1 MAKMNAKKVVDN
13 AKDTK
18 ICPKKVENLASEN
31 WYIAKIAQATQ
42 RPRQIE
48 LLLSMFNKTN
58 PDKQYSSL
66 RMWLDKEYYDGDLTD
81 QFFSLFP
88 EVDTINKL
96 RGKEF
101 LVFVEYVS
109 SADGEKEYLR
119 VTDIAAME

>member
-1 MAKMNAKKVVDN
+1 MAKMNAKKATDN

-18 ICPKKVENLASEN
+18 ICPKKVEDLASEN

-42 RPRQIE
+42 KPRQIE
-48 LLLSMFNKTN
+48 LWLSMFNKTN
-58 PDKQYSSL
+58 PDKQYRTL

-81 QFFSLFP
+81 LFFSLFP

-101 LVFVEYVS
+101 MVYVEYVTS
-109 SADGEKEYLR
+109 SDGENEYLR